1 MGAFRS
7 YHSVGLLAHRV
18 ISCVQCTFSSGLSGP
33 VIITEATAGFQDSFQ
48 AERRCDTYADVP
60 QLDGGIEIIERCCS
74 DNKPAKSLTRET
86 EVRRVD
92 LERTRRGKETG

>member
-1 MGAFRS
+1 MCAVHIFVRIVRTR
-7 YHSVGLLAHRV
+7 H
-18 ISCVQCTFSSGLSGP
+18 
-33 VIITEATAGFQDSFQ
+33 ITEATAGFQDSFQ